1 MKVLKYLAILL
12 FDFIDKYIHQKNIVR
27 FLKKK
32 NFKISSYI
40 DIGAHKGT
48 YIDLFL
54 SNFNLRKVFAFEPQP
69 GIFKKLKKKYKKQ
82 SIKKYDF
89 AISNSNGFKVLKLNK
104 HDLTSSFTN
113 LNEDNLYLRL
123 KSKLFQTELKN
134 IYYKEIK
141 VKTIKLST
149 FISKNKLKK
158 VDLLKID
165 TEGHEMQVLKGLS
178 SEIKKI
184 KIILIEFH
192 KSSIYKGYNA
202 NKIHNHLVKNNF
214 ILKKNIKFPLTT
226 FEDRIYVN
234 KKNIEVF

>member
-192 KSSIYKGYNA
+192 KSSIYKAYNA
-202 NKIHNHLVKNNF
+202 NKIHNHLVK
-214 ILKKNIKFPLTT
+214 TT
-226 FEDRIYVN
+226 LY
-234 KKNIEVF
+234 

>member
-1 MKVLKYLAILL
+1 MP
-12 FDFIDKYIHQKNIVR
+12 
-27 FLKKK
+27 FL
-32 NFKISSYI
+32 NR
-40 DIGAHKGT
+40 H
-48 YIDLFL
+48 
-54 SNFNLRKVFAFEPQP
+54 
-69 GIFKKLKKKYKKQ
+69 
-82 SIKKYDF
+82 
-89 AISNSNGFKVLKLNK
+89 
-104 HDLTSSFTN
+104 
-113 LNEDNLYLRL
+113 
-123 KSKLFQTELKN
+123 SKAQIQANPE
-134 IYYKEIK
+134 
-141 VKTIKLST
+141 
-149 FISKNKLKK
+149 LKK

-226 FEDRIYVN
+226 FEDRIYIN